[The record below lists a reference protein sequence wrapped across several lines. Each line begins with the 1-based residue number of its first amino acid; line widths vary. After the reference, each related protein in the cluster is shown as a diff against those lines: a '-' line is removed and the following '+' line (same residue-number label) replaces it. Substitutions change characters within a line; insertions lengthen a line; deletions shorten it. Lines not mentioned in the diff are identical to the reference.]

1 MTQLARS
8 SVSASSRLECRNR
21 PFIISVV
28 IPLFAVSLP
37 VADLAFIDAFI
48 DRPMLQRPARIGVLA
63 GSAFAAGV
71 GSLVLWGALR

>member
-28 IPLFAVSLP
+28 IPLFAVSLL
-37 VADLAFIDAFI
+37 VADLAFI

>member
-1 MTQLARS
+1 MTQLASS

-28 IPLFAVSLP
+28 IPLFAVSLL
-37 VADLAFIDAFI
+37 VADLAFI